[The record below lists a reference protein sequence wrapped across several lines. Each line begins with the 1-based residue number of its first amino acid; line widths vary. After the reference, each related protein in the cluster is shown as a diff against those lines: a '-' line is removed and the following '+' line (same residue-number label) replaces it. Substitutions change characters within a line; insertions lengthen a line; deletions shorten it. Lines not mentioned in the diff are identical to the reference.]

1 MTERL
6 NLDDVTLV
14 QPSTGKAA
22 SARSI
27 LAGPFSALCRHAS
40 LTFELSKRD
49 VLGRYRGASFGLM
62 WSLISPFLLM
72 SVYAF
77 AFGFVMKAKWPQV
90 ASGKHAFAIILFIGL
105 IVHGFF
111 AECLVRSP
119 SLVTGNPTFVKR
131 IIFPLEILPWPMV
144 FSALFHAGMNLI
156 VFVVLRLILEGTF
169 SWTIVFIPIVFLP
182 LTLITLGVSWIFA
195 ALGVYLRDISQVTG
209 VLTTAMLF
217 ISSAM
222 IPVQTLPEKYRIFFE
237 LNPLT
242 FLIDQARAVA
252 LWGNLP
258 NFVGLALY
266 SLGGVLLMYLGHGW
280 FVATKRGF
288 ADVL

>member
-1 MTERL
+1 MTAPT
-6 NLDDVTLV
+6 NLEELTLA
-14 QPSTGKAA
+14 QPSASMSAKAKT
-22 SARSI
+22 I
-27 LAGPFSALCRHAS
+27 LAGPFLALGRHSS

-72 SVYAF
+72 AVYAF

-90 ASGKHAFAIILFIGL
+90 ASGEHHFAIILFIGL

-131 IIFPLEILPWPMV
+131 VIFPLEILPWPVV
-144 FSALFHAGMNLI
+144 FSALFHAGMNIL
-156 VFVVLRLILEGTF
+156 VFIALCLALDGTF
-169 SWTIVFIPIVFLP
+169 SWTIVLIPVVFIPLVF
-182 LTLITLGVSWIFA
+182 ITLGVSWIFA

-209 VLTTAMLF
+209 VLATAMLF

-222 IPVQTLPEKYRIFFE
+222 IPVQTLPDKYRIFFE

-252 LWGNLP
+252 LWGVLP
-258 NFVGLALY
+258 DFVGLALY
-266 SLGGVLLMYLGHGW
+266 SLGGLLLMYLGHSW
-280 FVATKRGF
+280 FVATKSGF